1 MGICS
6 MTLGAQTEALWQS
19 RRVRW
24 EGKWKGGSR
33 RRGHGRTYGWFL
45 LKTTTKFCKTIILQ
59 LKSKWQKCKYVDC
72 KLEANFEEPQGGCQI
87 IPCGIPF
94 SIKLSGNS
102 TLDDFLENLE
112 RSNFVSRMVQGHG
125 QKDFRMVCI

>member
-6 MTLGAQTEALWQS
+6 MTLGAETEALWQS
-19 RRVRW
+19 RRVGW

-33 RRGHGRTYGWFL
+33 GRGHGCTYGWFL

-59 LKSKWQKCKYVDC
+59 LKSKWQKRKYIYC
-72 KLEANFEEPQGGCQI
+72 KLEANFEASQGGCQI

-102 TLDDFLENLE
+102 TLVEFLVNLE
-112 RSNFVSRMVQGHG
+112 RSTFVSRMVQGHR
-125 QKDFRMVCI
+125 QEDFRMVCI